1 VPSFEIDQ
9 PVTSQTVDSA
19 TDRPTRVRWV
29 VAVLLSAAA
38 AVAYLDRV
46 VISNVVKELQ
56 SGIGI
61 SDREAGWVLASFV
74 LGYSVMQIP
83 MGRLGDRVGL
93 RYILPGIVVMWS
105 VLTALTPVV
114 GSLLALCLVRFAFGF
129 AQAGVFPLTVPAIRR
144 WFPVQGRGTAQ
155 GMVVSSTRL
164 GAISAMLAAP
174 VILWLGWQQTFLICG
189 GLGVIWAVVFVWYFR
204 DSPSEHPGANA
215 SEVALISDPVT
226 AEAGTKAVG
235 RLGVKTLATS
245 GNMWGMSL
253 GQVFGAMGYYLYIT
267 WFPTYLREQ
276 YGFNLAEAGLLTV
289 LPHVGGWVGSAIGGR
304 LLDWLL
310 AVTGSLR
317 WSRKGV
323 WLVGKTCCGVLFL
336 VAASVENPYVA
347 VGIIAMAAFCSD
359 SASPAS
365 WAMVTDVGGQHAGVV
380 YGVQNTAGCVGAVIC
395 PLLVPEVVRMS
406 GWDAVLPVFAGIFF
420 LSAASWLWV
429 DAGRPIVEEVE

>member
-1 VPSFEIDQ
+1 MPSSDIDRV
-9 PVTSQTVDSA
+9 VTPQELE
-19 TDRPTRVRWV
+19 RPTRVRWV

-38 AVAYLDRV
+38 AIAYLDRV
-46 VISNVVKELQ
+46 IISNVVKELKDE
-56 SGIGI
+56 IGI

-74 LGYSVMQIP
+74 LGYAMMQIP

-93 RYILPGIVVMWS
+93 RFILPGIVVAWS
-105 VLTALTPVV
+105 LLTGLTTVV
-114 GSLLALCLVRFAFGF
+114 GSLLVLCLVRFGFGF

-164 GAISAMLAAP
+164 GAILAMLAAP
-174 VILWLGWQQTFLICG
+174 VIVWLGWQQAFLICG
-189 GLGVIWAVVFVWYFR
+189 GLGLAWAVVFVSYFR
-204 DSPSEHPGANA
+204 DSPSGHPRINRREVVLITGETT
-215 SEVALISDPVT
+215 SETGGSP
-226 AEAGTKAVG
+226 VG
-235 RLGVKTLATS
+235 RLSVKTLATS
-245 GNMWGMSL
+245 ANMWGMSL

-289 LPHVGGWVGSAIGGR
+289 LPHLGGWVGSAVGGR
-304 LLDWLL
+304 LLDWIL
-310 AVTGSLR
+310 AITGSLR
-317 WSRKGV
+317 WSRQGV
-323 WLVGKTCCGVLFL
+323 WLVGKTCCGILFL
-336 VAASVENPYVA
+336 VAARVENPYMA
-347 VGIIAMAAFCSD
+347 VGIIALAACCSD

-365 WAMVTDVGGQHAGVV
+365 WAMVTDVGGRHAGVV

-406 GWDAVLPVFAGIFF
+406 GWEAVLPVFAAIFF

-429 DAGRPIVEEVE
+429 DASRPITEGDD

>member
-1 VPSFEIDQ
+1 M
-9 PVTSQTVDSA
+9 TSQHTLPA
-19 TDRPTRVRWV
+19 TQRPTRVRWV

-38 AVAYLDRV
+38 AIAYLDRV

-56 SGIGI
+56 SEIGI

-74 LGYSVMQIP
+74 LGYSMMQIP

-93 RYILPGIVVMWS
+93 RFILPGIVVMWS
-105 VLTALTPVV
+105 LMTGLTTVV
-114 GSLLALCLVRFAFGF
+114 SSLLALCLVRFAFGF

-155 GMVVSSTRL
+155 GLVVSSTRL
-164 GAISAMLAAP
+164 GAIMAMLAAP

-189 GLGVIWAVVFVWYFR
+189 GMGVIWAVVFVSYFR
-204 DSPSEHPGANA
+204 DSPSEHRSVNRP
-215 SEVALISDPVT
+215 EVELINDGMATGSGH
-226 AEAGTKAVG
+226 ESVG
-235 RLGVKTLATS
+235 RLTAKTLATS
-245 GNMWGMSL
+245 ANMWGMSL

-289 LPHVGGWVGSAIGGR
+289 LPHVGGWVGSAIGGQ
-304 LLDWLL
+304 LLDRIL
-310 AVTGSLR
+310 AMTGSLR
-317 WSRKGV
+317 WSRKGI
-323 WLVGKTCCGVLFL
+323 WLVGKTCCGILFL
-336 VAASVENPYVA
+336 VAARVENPYLA
-347 VGIIAMAAFCSD
+347 VGIIAVAACCSD

-365 WAMVTDVGGQHAGVV
+365 WAMVTDVGREHAGVV
-380 YGVQNTAGCVGAVIC
+380 FGVQNTAGCVGAVIC

-406 GWDAVLPVFAGIFF
+406 GWEAVLPVFAGIFF

-429 DAGRPIVEEVE
+429 DARRPIAEQGS

>member
-1 VPSFEIDQ
+1 MPSSDIDRRVLPEIR
-9 PVTSQTVDSA
+9 VLE
-19 TDRPTRVRWV
+19 RPTRVRWL

-38 AVAYLDRV
+38 AIAYLDRV
-46 VISNVVKELQ
+46 IISNVVKELQ
-56 SGIGI
+56 DEIGI

-74 LGYSVMQIP
+74 LGYAMMQIP

-93 RYILPGIVVMWS
+93 RFILPGIVVMWS
-105 VLTALTPVV
+105 LLTGLTTVV
-114 GSLLALCLVRFAFGF
+114 GSLLVLCLVRFGFGF

-164 GAISAMLAAP
+164 GAILAMLAAP
-174 VILWLGWQQTFLICG
+174 LIVWLGWQQTFLICG
-189 GLGVIWAVVFVWYFR
+189 GLGLVWAVVFVSYFR
-204 DSPSEHPGANA
+204 DSPVGHPRINRR
-215 SEVALISDPVT
+215 EVALITGETT
-226 AEAGTKAVG
+226 AETGNSPIG
-235 RLGVKTLATS
+235 RLSVKTLATNA
-245 GNMWGMSL
+245 NMWGMSL

-289 LPHVGGWVGSAIGGR
+289 LPHLGGWVGSAVGGR
-304 LLDWLL
+304 LLDWIL
-310 AVTGSLR
+310 AITGSLR
-317 WSRKGV
+317 WSRQGI
-323 WLVGKTCCGVLFL
+323 WLVGKTCCGILFL
-336 VAASVENPYVA
+336 VAARVENPYMA
-347 VGIIAMAAFCSD
+347 VGIIALAAFCSD

-365 WAMVTDVGGQHAGVV
+365 WAMVTDVGGPHAGVV

-406 GWDAVLPVFAGIFF
+406 GWEAVLPVFAAIFF

-429 DAGRPIVEEVE
+429 DASRPIIEGDD